1 MNLLGFDT
9 SSPNLSLAIMKKGK
23 LTYEFNRKIRFGAS
37 KLIIYIDKALKKTR
51 LKLKDF
57 DAFVIGA
64 GPGSFTGL
72 RISHSIIKA
81 LSYSTNRPIITI
93 GSFFACAYQLCQSKE
108 KIAVVADAR
117 RNLIYFS
124 SFKCKNNKLQ
134 RQTKEKLIA
143 LEELG
148 NKSELFVT
156 YDQHLR
162 TQIVKDN
169 KRINFYPK
177 DIYPKARYLLELAK
191 EKYKRSDFVRVDR
204 LEPLYIHPKTCQI
217 RKKK

>member
-1 MNLLGFDT
+1 MNLLGFDA
-9 SSPNLSLAIMKKGK
+9 SSANLSLSIMKKGRIV
-23 LTYEFNRKIRFGAS
+23 YDFNRRLKFGAS
-37 KLIIYIDKALKKTR
+37 KLITYIDKALKATS

-57 DAFVIGA
+57 DAFVVGA

-93 GSFFACAYQLCQSKE
+93 GSFFACAYLFCQKLE
-108 KIAVVADAR
+108 RIAVIADAR

-124 SFKCKNNKLQ
+124 SFKCKNNKLK
-134 RQTKEKLIA
+134 REVREKLIS
-143 LEELG
+143 LEELT
-148 NKSELFVT
+148 NKDFTFIT

-162 TQIVKDN
+162 KQILQN
-169 KRINFYPK
+169 NSRINFYSK
-177 DIYPKARYLLELAK
+177 DIYPKARHLLELAK
-191 EKYKRSDFVRVDR
+191 EKYNKSEFVAVEK

>member
-1 MNLLGFDT
+1 VNLLGFDA
-9 SSPNLSLAIMKKGK
+9 SSANLSLSIMLRSKIV
-23 LTYEFNRKIRFGAS
+23 YDFNRRFKFGAS
-37 KLIIYIDKALKKTR
+37 KLITYIDKALKETS

-93 GSFFACAYQLCQSKE
+93 GSFFACAYPFCQKQE
-108 KIAVVADAR
+108 KIAVIADAR

-134 RQTKEKLIA
+134 REVKEKLIA
-143 LEELG
+143 LEELPNTG
-148 NKSELFVT
+148 QLFIT

-162 TQIVKDN
+162 KQIVQNDS
-169 KRINFYPK
+169 RIDFYSK
-177 DIYPKARYLLELAK
+177 DIYPKAKHLLELAK
-191 EKYKRSDFVRVDR
+191 EKYKRSKFVTVAK

>member
-1 MNLLGFDT
+1 MLRNKIVYD
-9 SSPNLSLAIMKKGK
+9 
-23 LTYEFNRKIRFGAS
+23 FNRRLKFGAS
-37 KLIIYIDKALKKTR
+37 KLITYLDKALKLTS

-57 DAFVIGA
+57 DAFVIGV

-93 GSFFACAYQLCQSKE
+93 GSFFVCAYPFCRKE
-108 KIAVVADAR
+108 DKIAVIADAR

-124 SFKCKNNKLQ
+124 SFKCKNNRLK
-134 RQTKEKLIA
+134 RQGKEKLIG
-143 LEELG
+143 LEELF
-148 NKSELFVT
+148 NEDQLFIT

-162 TQIVKDN
+162 EQIVKEN
-169 KRINFYPK
+169 SRINFYPRN
-177 DIYPKARYLLELAK
+177 IYPKARYLLELAK
-191 EKYKRSDFVRVDR
+191 EKYSKKDFIPVEK